1 MAPLWRVGRGGAAI
15 RAVVLV
21 VEGDDDG
28 GGDEDEDE
36 DEYDSDQTLAMD
48 GDIDDACEG
57 CEEGRAL
64 REWGLPLCWD
74 CMNLE

>member
-1 MAPLWRVGRGGAAI
+1 M
-15 RAVVLV
+15 VLA

-28 GGDEDEDE
+28 GGDEDEDDE
-36 DEYDSDQTLAMD
+36 DEYDPDQTLAMD

-64 REWGLPLCWD
+64 LEWGLPLCWD